1 MPSELFIAY
10 YDASPDTAKQEKWR
24 AMLAP
29 LLGPFR
35 MVGLQDKAA
44 EQAQIALVWSPPIGR
59 LAELSGLQLIVSLG
73 QGVDHLMREPDLPTS
88 AHIVRLVD
96 PNMSHALSQWVILNI
111 LDHYREG
118 RQYRAYRAEKA
129 FIQRPQIET
138 ANLSVAIYGMGAI
151 GQVIASQLAMLGFD
165 VHGWSR
171 TKRDFGGQITAYHG
185 PDGFRQLIQNCVCH
199 VCILPLT
206 AETEGLFSA
215 DSFNAMPKGSLF
227 INGGRGKQ
235 VVEADLLAAIRSGQL
250 GGAAL
255 DVFAVEPLPASH
267 PFWDEPAIT
276 IWPHVAAQTN
286 PETAARQVASAITAV
301 LAGKT
306 PDNLVDP
313 ARGY

>member
-1 MPSELFIAY
+1 MSSELVIAY
-10 YDASPDTAKQEKWR
+10 YDSSPDTAKQQRWQ
-24 AMLAP
+24 ALLTP
-29 LLGPFR
+29 LLGAFR
-35 MVGLQDKAA
+35 MVGLLDDDA
-44 EQAQIALVWSPPIGR
+44 EQAEIALVWSPPIGR
-59 LAELSGLQLIVSLG
+59 LAELGSLKLIISLG
-73 QGVDHLMREPDLPTS
+73 QGVDHLMGAALPAS
-88 AHIVRLVD
+88 ARIVRLVD
-96 PNMSHALSQWVILNI
+96 PNMSHALSQWVILNM

-118 RQYRAYRAEKA
+118 RQYRAYRDEKA

-138 ANLSVAIYGMGAI
+138 TGLPVAVYGMGAI
-151 GQVIASQLAMLGFD
+151 GQVIASQLAFLGFD

-171 TKRDFGGQITAYHG
+171 TKRDFGNQITACHG
-185 PDGFRQLIQNCVCH
+185 HDGFRQLAQTCLCH
-199 VCILPLT
+199 VCVLPLT
-206 AETEGLFSA
+206 PQTEGLFSA
-215 DSFNAMPKGSLF
+215 EIFNAMPTGSLF